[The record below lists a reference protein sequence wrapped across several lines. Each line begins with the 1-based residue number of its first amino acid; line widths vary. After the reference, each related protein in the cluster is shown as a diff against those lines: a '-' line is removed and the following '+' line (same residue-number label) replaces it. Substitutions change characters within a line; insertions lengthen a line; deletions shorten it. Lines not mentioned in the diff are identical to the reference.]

1 MTRIP
6 FALIAVL
13 AATGCGDGSHPDVS
27 YAVAINPVHDCEKG
41 PNASIEASNSGFK
54 LTSTCERILIKG
66 SNNKIAIEAA
76 KRIDIDG
83 AKNDIEVSAVD
94 IIKVNGTEN
103 AVKFKKKGVTRE
115 IPDVVAI
122 GDSNSLTQLSD

>member
-1 MTRIP
+1 
-6 FALIAVL
+6 V
-13 AATGCGDGSHPDVS
+13 
-27 YAVAINPVHDCEKG
+27 VA
-41 PNASIEASNSGFK
+41 
-54 LTSTCERILIKG
+54 
-66 SNNKIAIEAA
+66 AIEAA

-94 IIKVNGTEN
+94 IIRVNGTEN

-115 IPDVVAI
+115 TPDVVAI